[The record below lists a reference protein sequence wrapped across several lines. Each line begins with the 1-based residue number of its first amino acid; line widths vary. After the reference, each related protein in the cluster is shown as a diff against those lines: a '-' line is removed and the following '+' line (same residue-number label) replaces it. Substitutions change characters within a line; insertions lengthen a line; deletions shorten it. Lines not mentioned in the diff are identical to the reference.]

1 MNRYCTNC
9 QKEYD
14 FKITS
19 MEDLDNLVCPVCGN
33 KIDKN
38 SRKPVETGKNGK
50 TAESTIGNVVGGYF
64 TIKYY
69 LHFVLALIGLI
80 AFFLHMNGLLYFMAS
95 ACVITWLSQF
105 LFGRISFLS
114 GLLFIPLGAIIGAV
128 VIKGLLRGICLGIV
142 VVFIL
147 RHLIRG
153 FNYFILAK
161 LIKLGNSK

>member
-1 MNRYCTNC
+1 MNRYCANC

-14 FKITS
+14 FKIKS
-19 MEDLDNLVCPVCGN
+19 MDDLDKLICPVCGA

-38 SRKPVETGKNGK
+38 SRKPDPVGKNGK
-50 TAESTIGNVVGGYF
+50 TADETIGNVVGGYF

-69 LHFVLALIGLI
+69 LHFVLAIIGLI

-114 GLLFIPLGAIIGAV
+114 GFLFIPLGAIIGAV
-128 VIKGLLRGICLGIV
+128 VIKGLFRGICLGVV